1 MRRMARAVD
10 DGYENDLMP
19 GLRATVE
26 AAHLADELAFSV
38 ARLEQLRTA
47 PVGLYSEVAALGDQ
61 PEEAAWLAHVVRTRS
76 ISANGS
82 SVSSGER

>member
-1 MRRMARAVD
+1 MARAVD

-26 AAHLADELAFSV
+26 AAHLADELAFSA

-47 PVGLYSEVAALGDQ
+47 PPGLYAEVAAL
-61 PEEAAWLAHVVRTRS
+61 ERS
-76 ISANGS
+76 PRRRRGS
-82 SVSSGER
+82 PS